1 MVWALP
7 ALLLLGLILYWQ
19 LIIAEGAY
27 LGRRMVAW
35 LYNRSA
41 RIYDNI
47 KQYNPEYEQWF
58 LGIPLTRALALVPDP
73 LVLDVATGTARLA
86 RTLLPQSGFHGRMIV
101 LDYSREML
109 REAVKTTQPW
119 SERLTFLWQD
129 AAVLPFPDDTFDTVS
144 CLEALEFMPRPEQ
157 VLAELVRVL
166 RPGGILLT
174 TNRIGQQARLLPGHT
189 YTPATFEALLRSLN
203 LGMVRT
209 QIWQEDY
216 DLLWAVKPG
225 AGRPVGMRR
234 LPEILRCPRC
244 GGPVRQDEDAFV
256 CIAGGRSYPI
266 AEDGVIEM
274 AR

>member
-27 LGRRMVAW
+27 LGRHAVTW
-35 LYNRSA
+35 LYDRSA

-47 KQYNPEYEQWF
+47 KQYNPDYEQWF
-58 LGIPLTRALALVPDP
+58 LGAPLTRALALVPDP
-73 LVLDVATGTARLA
+73 LVLDVATGTGRLA
-86 RTLLPQSGFHGRMIV
+86 RTLLPQAGFHGRMIA

-109 REAVKTTQPW
+109 REAVKTTRPW

-129 AAVLPFPDDTFDTVS
+129 AAVLPFPDDTFDAVS
-144 CLEALEFMPRPEQ
+144 CLEASEFMSHPDQ

-189 YTPATFEALLRSLN
+189 YAPATFEALLHSLN
-203 LGMVRT
+203 LEMVRT
-209 QIWQEDY
+209 QPWQEDY

-244 GGPVRQDEDAFV
+244 GSPLRREDDAFV
-256 CIAGGRSYPI
+256 CAGGRRYPI
-266 AEDGVIEM
+266 AEDGVIEL

>member
-1 MVWALP
+1 MIWVLP

-27 LGRRMVAW
+27 LGRRAVAW

-101 LDYSREML
+101 LDYSRKML
-109 REAVKTTQPW
+109 REAVKNTRSW
-119 SERLTFLWQD
+119 SEQLTFLWQD
-129 AAVLPFPDDTFDTVS
+129 AAVLPFPDDTFDAVS

-157 VLAELVRVL
+157 VLAEMVRVL

-174 TNRIGQQARLLPGHT
+174 TNRIGKQARLLPGHT
-189 YTPATFEALLRSLN
+189 YTPATFETLLRSLN
-203 LGMVRT
+203 LEMVRT

-225 AGRPVGMRR
+225 VDGPVGMRR

-244 GGPVRQDEDAFV
+244 GGPLHRKDDAFV
-256 CIAGGRSYPI
+256 CVAKGRRYPI

-274 AR
+274 AT